1 MTSETYAYE
10 LFPFENHC
18 RATKVGTLRQF
29 SSINNVE
36 VGQGDQ
42 IGRILAQCP
51 CFGSFMTITVIGH
64 ILGYF
69 LPRLRLIINF

>member
-51 CFGSFMTITVIGH
+51 CFGSFCDNYSNRAHFGLLFATVKVNH
-64 ILGYF
+64 
-69 LPRLRLIINF
+69 